1 MPDLSVCEKCL
12 SLSSAVLSLEG
23 DFEESRQTRI
33 IYNMLAEQTS
43 ELGAAVNA
51 VNYLPLSA
59 RKDHMPELVKFVQ
72 RVIYNLNLAR
82 REGLFGDKRL
92 AEALSLAVAVAND
105 IGLAVRQYFGDMP
118 EGAAPP
124 QSAAGNMPDGFDM
137 PY

>member
-1 MPDLSVCEKCL
+1 M
-12 SLSSAVLSLEG
+12 
-23 DFEESRQTRI
+23 
-33 IYNMLAEQTS
+33 
-43 ELGAAVNA
+43 
-51 VNYLPLSA
+51 
-59 RKDHMPELVKFVQ
+59 Q

-105 IGLAVRQYFGDMP
+105 IGLAVRQYCGDMP

>member
-33 IYNMLAEQTS
+33 IYNMLAEQTL

-59 RKDHMPELVKFVQ
+59 RKDHMSELV
-72 RVIYNLNLAR
+72 
-82 REGLFGDKRL
+82 
-92 AEALSLAVAVAND
+92 SLCR
-105 IGLAVRQYFGDMP
+105 G
-118 EGAAPP
+118 
-124 QSAAGNMPDGFDM
+124 
-137 PY
+137 